1 MQRYYDISTE
11 FNFLP
16 RCSEV
21 SSAGEGGGGEASE
34 KRRLFSQ
41 DITFVH
47 GPREDISSGW
57 VGEPGVV
64 N

>member
-1 MQRYYDISTE
+1 MQRYYDISME
-11 FNFLP
+11 FLASLLRSLF
-16 RCSEV
+16 RRGS
-21 SSAGEGGGGEASE
+21 GGEASE

-47 GPREDISSGW
+47 ISSGG